1 MFWPV
6 PPTSYPTQNI
16 IYHWKSH
23 GKEISKSPVS
33 KNKQKILFIK
43 YVSVLY
49 IPLEIPYKENFNKS
63 DKIWP
68 TPPTSCPPQKLVPDT
83 KMAKKWVLIK
93 YGCVIYCWKAH
104 INEILRSLN
113 KKWLP
118 HLLPVWP
125 KNWSMAQIHTKMIV
139 HEAVSATRKTFE
151 LSVMSMLL
159 YE

>member
-93 YGCVIYCWKAH
+93 YGCVIVWLLWDFKKSKQKVIAPLTSCLTQKLVYGPNSYENYC
-104 INEILRSLN
+104 S
-113 KKWLP
+113 
-118 HLLPVWP
+118 
-125 KNWSMAQIHTKMIV
+125 WSC
-139 HEAVSATRKTFE
+139 VSNTEDFWA
-151 LSVMSMLL
+151 
-159 YE
+159 